1 LRSQDLSKV
10 VDILSGEVEL
20 LMELHSALKN
30 EQAALVRGDTEG
42 IRDRVEAQIGIIK
55 ELAALEEERRAA
67 FRVMCPEEAADRDVK
82 LDTIIGLAGGEQAEH
97 LENMKSSMSKVL
109 KSLGEVNRQNDVLIR
124 QSLSY
129 IDRTLRAL
137 AGEKAGSE
145 VYNASG
151 ALKAATGQIAVDRRA

>member
-1 LRSQDLSKV
+1 
-10 VDILSGEVEL
+10 
-20 LMELHSALKN
+20 
-30 EQAALVRGDTEG
+30 
-42 IRDRVEAQIGIIK
+42 VEAQIGIIT

-67 FRVMCPEEAADRDVK
+67 FRAMCPGEAPDSEIK

-97 LENMKSSMSKVL
+97 LESMKASMREVL

-129 IDRTLRAL
+129 VDRTLRAL
-137 AGEKAGSE
+137 AGENAGSE

-151 ALKAATGQIAVDRRA
+151 AVNSATGQIAVDKEA

>member
-1 LRSQDLSKV
+1 LSKL
-10 VDILSGEVEL
+10 VDILSGEVDL
-20 LMELHSALKN
+20 LQKLHSALKD
-30 EQAALVRGDTEG
+30 EQDALVRGDTDG

-55 ELAALEEERRAA
+55 DLAALEHERQAA
-67 FRVMCPEEAADRDVK
+67 FRTICPDGPPDSETK

-97 LENMKSSMSKVL
+97 LESMKGSMRKVL

-124 QSLSY
+124 QSMSY

-137 AGEKAGSE
+137 AGENAGSE

-151 ALKAATGQIAVDRRA
+151 AVNSATGQIAVDREA